1 MLLVGSAKSN
11 LLKSKLD
18 GLNYQSVN
26 FKVIKVVGLS
36 LTVSHDA
43 KDDKTAKSLVKQ
55 LVSTMPE
62 MKNIY
67 ISVQIIDDQGRVL

>member
-1 MLLVGSAKSN
+1 MLLVGCAKSG

-55 LVSTMPE
+55 FVAAMPE

-67 ISVQIIDDQGRVL
+67 LSVQIVDEQGRVL